1 MKPNRVAKVL
11 VFSLL
16 ATGFLC
22 STARADSVDITLTD
36 STLTGY
42 AGGILTFYATL
53 TNVSSGTIYL
63 NGDSFTTSSLFLTLN
78 DSPFVMNAPLSLA
91 AGQSSGP
98 FALFQIFIARGATS
112 ATYGFN
118 TFTILG
124 GTNNSSFNQVGSTQ
138 FTVNVSPVPEPGTLV
153 LLGSGLVALVV
164 RRRSRLS
171 CLPLYR
177 NQQRNPQ

>member
-1 MKPNRVAKVL
+1 MTSNRLAKVL
-11 VFSLL
+11 MFSLL

-22 STARADSVDITLTD
+22 SAAHADSVDITLTP

-63 NGDSFTTSSLFLTLN
+63 NGDSFTTSSLFLTLKDN
-78 DSPFVMNAPLSLA
+78 PFLTNAPLSLA

-98 FALFQIFIARGATS
+98 FAIFQIFIAPGTAS
-112 ATYGFN
+112 ATYAFN

-124 GTNNSSFNQVGSTQ
+124 GANSSSFSQIGSAQ

-164 RRRSRLS
+164 KRRQGLIAGVPAADDDYDRG
-171 CLPLYR
+171 
-177 NQQRNPQ
+177 

>member
-1 MKPNRVAKVL
+1 MNRNRLTKVL

-16 ATGFLC
+16 ATGLLC
-22 STARADSVDITLTD
+22 SAARADSVDITL
-36 STLTGY
+36 SESSLTSY

-63 NGDSFTTSSLFLTLN
+63 NGDSFTTPSLFLTLKDN
-78 DSPFVMNAPLSLA
+78 PFLTNAPLSLA
-91 AGQSSGP
+91 AGQTSGP
-98 FALFQIFIARGATS
+98 LAIFQIFIAPRATS
-112 ATYGFN
+112 GTYGFN

-124 GTNNSSFNQVGSTQ
+124 GATSSSFNQVGSTL

-164 RRRSRLS
+164 NRRRQPRNKPFTNVSR
-171 CLPLYR
+171 
-177 NQQRNPQ
+177 QG

>member
-1 MKPNRVAKVL
+1 MKPNRLANVL

-16 ATGFLC
+16 ATAFLC
-22 STARADSVDITLTD
+22 SAAHADSVDITLTD

-42 AGGILTFYATL
+42 GGGILTLYATL

-63 NGDSFTTSSLFLTLN
+63 NGDSFTTSSLFLTLKDN
-78 DSPFVMNAPLSLA
+78 PFLTNAPLSLA

-98 FALFQIFIARGATS
+98 FAIFQIFIAPGATS

-118 TFTILG
+118 TFIILG
-124 GTNNSSFNQVGSTQ
+124 GATSSSFNQVGSTQ

-164 RRRSRLS
+164 RRRQQPKSK
-171 CLPLYR
+171 PLT
-177 NQQRNPQ
+177 NSSGQG